1 MYIYIVKLAYVDDNR
16 KRKEREEHHMKKKN
30 PQKNDTQNRR
40 VQEIK
45 YTTIII
51 IMNVNYNEEE

>member
-1 MYIYIVKLAYVDDNR
+1 
-16 KRKEREEHHMKKKN
+16 MKKKN
-30 PQKNDTQNRR
+30 PPKNDTQNRR

-51 IMNVNYNEEE
+51 IMNVNYNEEEWTNKKNNASVVTL